1 MQWSDVMTKNQQLI
15 DENFEKFLEKFGK
28 DGFVQLFFTNYL
40 YELLLYYLHSKGQGE
55 NDTSYSFYYNYSQK
69 RTYTPEEIDEF
80 KSNLRKECSKKA
92 ESIIDELKALN
103 LTFDFTDPSENSKVA
118 EIIGSAVKK
127 ILTQIEEDRGV
138 SR

>member
-1 MQWSDVMTKNQQLI
+1 MQWNDVMTKNQQSI
-15 DENFEKFLEKFGK
+15 DENFKRFLEKFGK

-55 NDTSYSFYYNYSQK
+55 KDTSYSFYYNYSQK
-69 RTYTPEEIDEF
+69 RIYTPEEIDEF

-92 ESIIDELKALN
+92 ESIINELKALN
-103 LTFDFTDPSENSKVA
+103 LTFDFTDPSENSNVA

-127 ILTQIEEDRGV
+127 ILTQIEEDRDV